1 MNNKGIVQLAAG
13 VALVGVLAFADIAR
27 AEPLKI
33 GYSVRLIGLSL
44 GTAGLVANIDPKSY
58 QVEVSAKLS
67 GVAAAVTRSE
77 SAAQASGALADG
89 RVLPA
94 AYATTTT
101 NSKETRT
108 VRMALNAGTV
118 RAVEI
123 APPFDS
129 WPDRVPVTDNHK
141 RNVVD
146 PLSALLMPASGDG
159 KSLGPSAC
167 DRSLPIYDGFT
178 RFDVSLSYV
187 GQRQVATRG
196 YKGPVAVCAARY
208 KPVSGHR
215 PDRAATKFM
224 ADNRNMEVWLMPV
237 EGGRLLA
244 PYKISVGTMIGTV
257 VIEASNV
264 SMGAPGT
271 DRASR

>member
-13 VALVGVLAFADIAR
+13 VALLGGLAFADGAR

-58 QVEVSAKLS
+58 QLEVSAKLS

-77 SAAQASGALADG
+77 SAAQSSGALAGD

-129 WPDRVPVTDNHK
+129 WPDRVPVTDSHK
-141 RNVVD
+141 RNIVD
-146 PLSALLMPASGDG
+146 PLSALLMPAAGDG
-159 KSLGPSAC
+159 LGPAAC

-178 RFDVSLSYV
+178 RFDVTLSYV
-187 GQRQVATRG
+187 GQRQVSTRG

-244 PYKISVGTMIGTV
+244 PYKISVGTMVGTV

-264 SMGAPGT
+264 SMGAPGV